1 MPRKVIIG
9 LVGHIAS
16 GKGTAVDYLEQT
28 YGAANYRFST
38 VLRDLL
44 DRLYLDQTRENIV
57 TMSETIRRSFGNDI
71 LTTTLLQD
79 ALNDPNPIIIL
90 DGIRRVEELPALL
103 ARPEFVL
110 VEIVAEPKLRY
121 ERLTKRSENID
132 DQTKTFAQFL
142 ADEQRS
148 TEVTIGEVAAQ
159 AKLHLD
165 NNGTAEQLHAQLD
178 ALISTYTA

>member
-16 GKGTAVDYLEQT
+16 GKGTAVTYLEQK

-57 TMSETIRRSFGNDI
+57 VMSETIRQSFGNDI

-90 DGIRRVEELPALL
+90 DGIRRVQELPALF

-110 VEIVAEPKLRY
+110 VEIAADPQLRY
-121 ERLTKRSENID
+121 ERLTKRSENAD
-132 DQTKTFAQFL
+132 DQTKTYAQFL

-159 AKLHLD
+159 AHVRLD
-165 NNGTAEQLHAQLD
+165 NNGDSTHLHKQLD
-178 ALISTYTA
+178 ALISTYTT

>member
-1 MPRKVIIG
+1 MPRKVIFG
-9 LVGHIAS
+9 LVGHIS
-16 GKGTAVDYLEQT
+16 CGKGTAVAYLSEK
-28 YGAANYRFST
+28 YGAGTYRFST

-44 DRLYLDQTRENIV
+44 DRLYLEHTREHIIS
-57 TMSETIRRSFGNDI
+57 MSEMIRQGFGNDI
-71 LTTTLLQD
+71 LTNTLLQD

-110 VEIVAEPKLRY
+110 VEIVTEPKLRY
-121 ERLTKRSENID
+121 ERLTKRSENAD
-132 DQTKTFAQFL
+132 DQTKTFEQFL

-159 AKLHLD
+159 AKIHLD
-165 NNGTAEQLHAQLD
+165 NNGTAEQLYTQLD
-178 ALISTYTA
+178 ALIATYTT